1 MTVRFNALTDRVAA
15 SIQSRV
21 ASATEG
27 PEAGM
32 STAEYA
38 VGTVAAVGLAAILF
52 KLITG
57 PKMEGMIGKMII
69 SAITGAVKHIV

>member
-1 MTVRFNALTDRVAA
+1 MTDRFNALTDRVAA

-21 ASATEG
+21 AVASED

-38 VGTVAAVGLAAILF
+38 VGTVAAVGLGAILF
-52 KLITG
+52 KILTAQSTQGI
-57 PKMEGMIGKMII
+57 IGKMII
-69 SAITGAVKHIV
+69 GTIKKAVGMD